1 LPRYDC
7 DNRSDQEQ
15 EQNHSNHEVDRW
27 EVFDVYHIN
36 IVTHYRKK
44 LKKIEKIVYRIDKK
58 EILKV
63 ISPGWVNINQRIL
76 SSGPDI

>member
-1 LPRYDC
+1 
-7 DNRSDQEQ
+7 
-15 EQNHSNHEVDRW
+15 
-27 EVFDVYHIN
+27 VFDVYHIN